1 MTAASS
7 GAEAVSRAASSPRP
21 LAMRASALGLA
32 AARWE
37 EEL

>member
-1 MTAASS
+1 MTVASS
-7 GAEAVSRAASSPRP
+7 GSGAVSRAASSPRP

-32 AARWE
+32 AARWQ